1 MRGWRIRR
9 RRGRGRRHGRA
20 ADEGMQSLDAELQR
34 EVQVIDDIMG
44 STLGTLR
51 RVLRESGGLEDE
63 RADYAYEM
71 LERARCLALE
81 LRAAAVLAARQE
93 R

>member
-1 MRGWRIRR
+1 MRGRRFRR
-9 RRGRGRRHGRA
+9 RRGHGRRHGRA

-44 STLGTLR
+44 GTLGILR
-51 RVLRESGGLEDE
+51 GILRDSGGLEDE

-81 LRAAAVLAARQE
+81 LRAAAVLAAGHE